1 MPSKRTLRKPRWY
14 GIPLRVAV
22 VTFLV
27 TVLSFA
33 VSLLLGIIGIVLV
46 GRIRG
51 GAAPKVTLAYRNIA
65 VPAAVVAGVIV
76 LVLSLAMEIRHYRQT
91 KALAE
96 IERAG

>member
-1 MPSKRTLRKPRWY
+1 MPSKRTIRKPRWY
-14 GIPLRVAV
+14 GIPLRVVV

-33 VSLLLGIIGIVLV
+33 VSLLGIIGIVLV

>member
-1 MPSKRTLRKPRWY
+1 MPSKRTFRKPRWY

-33 VSLLLGIIGIVLV
+33 VSLLGIIGIVLV

>member
-1 MPSKRTLRKPRWY
+1 MPSKRKFHKPRWC

-27 TVLSFA
+27 TILSFA

-46 GRIRG
+46 ARIRG
-51 GAAPKVTLAYRNIA
+51 GTAPKVTLAYRNIA

>member
-1 MPSKRTLRKPRWY
+1 MPSKRTIRKPRWY

-33 VSLLLGIIGIVLV
+33 VSLLGIIGIVLV